1 MFGNALARILND
13 NWVMRRNARVLVVD
27 DEAIVRDV
35 LSRYLMRDGFS
46 VETADDGEV
55 AIDLLTS
62 GAHDLVVLDV
72 MMPKIDGIEVLRWI
86 RTHQATPVIM
96 LTAKSTETD
105 RIAGLNLGADDY
117 VVKPFSPA
125 EIVARVR
132 AVLRR
137 SGADGDADT
146 DEPLEFGHLWI
157 DPRSRQMRMGGRDVE
172 LTPKEFD
179 VLYLLASNAG
189 KVFTRTAIL
198 EEVWDFAFDGDP
210 STVTVHLRRLREKIE
225 PDPAQPRHLATVW
238 GVGYRFDP

>member
-1 MFGNALARILND
+1 MHA
-13 NWVMRRNARVLVVD
+13 NARVLVVD

-35 LSRYLMRDGFS
+35 LSRYLVRDGFS
-46 VETADDGEV
+46 VDTADDGEV
-55 AIDLLTS
+55 AIDLLTTGS
-62 GAHDLVVLDV
+62 HDLVVLDV

-86 RTHQATPVIM
+86 RTNRATPVIM
-96 LTAKSTETD
+96 LTAKTTETD

-125 EIVARVR
+125 EVVARVR

-137 SGADGDADT
+137 AGANGDAT
-146 DEPLEFGHLWI
+146 DEPLEFTDLRI
-157 DPRSRQMRMGGRDVE
+157 DPRSRKVQVAREEIE

-179 VLYLLASNAG
+179 VLHLLASNEG
-189 KVFTRTAIL
+189 KVFSRTAIL

-225 PDPAQPRHLATVW
+225 PDPARPRHLATVW

>member
-1 MFGNALARILND
+1 VFGNASARILDD
-13 NWVMRRNARVLVVD
+13 NWTMRSNARVLVVD

-46 VETADDGEV
+46 VDTADDGEV
-55 AIDLLTS
+55 AIDLLMS
-62 GAHDLVVLDV
+62 EAHDLVVLDV

-86 RTHQATPVIM
+86 RMHRTIPVIM

-117 VVKPFSPA
+117 VVKPFSPG

-137 SGADGDADT
+137 SGADGDASA

-157 DPRSRQMRMGGRDVE
+157 DPRSRQVRIGGRDVE

-189 KVFTRTAIL
+189 KVFTRTAVL

-225 PDPAQPRHLATVW
+225 PDPARPRHLATVW

>member
-1 MFGNALARILND
+1 
-13 NWVMRRNARVLVVD
+13 MRSNTRVLVVD
-27 DEAIVRDV
+27 DEAIVREV
-35 LSRYLMRDGFS
+35 LSRYLVRDGFS
-46 VETADDGEV
+46 VDTADDGGV
-55 AIDLLTS
+55 AIDLLAS

-86 RTHQATPVIM
+86 RMHQATPVIM

-137 SGADGDADT
+137 SGADGDADA
-146 DEPLEFGHLWI
+146 DEPLEFDDLWI
-157 DPRSRQMRMGGRDVE
+157 DPRSRQVRIGGRDVE

-189 KVFTRTAIL
+189 KVFTRTAVL

-210 STVTVHLRRLREKIE
+210 STVTVHLHRLREKIE